1 MEEQKEPK
9 LEVVRDEIQTE
20 SKKEELRKPTPEEVE
35 QFKQDF
41 SNAMSEFD
49 DIKWEISEPGNF
61 AANDVGMFLL
71 EFMDKYAFWS
81 KTEWMGMIKMY
92 EEVDKAMKLA
102 NKNTGLRFSYQAL
115 EFCAYMLS
123 NPGGTGIELAKD
135 FEKIADKYSKI
146 GVVVGTQVENARKR
160 LKQIHFLQDRYV
172 ASEQGRYLEDV
183 MDKKEYESM
192 KKELDEYEELKKM
205 IKEKAEE
212 IEKKEDKKEE

>member
-9 LEVVRDEIQTE
+9 LEVIRNEIETDP
-20 SKKEELRKPTPEEVE
+20 KKEEPKKPTPDEVE
-35 QFKQDF
+35 QFKKDF
-41 SNAMSEFD
+41 SDAMSDFD
-49 DIKWEISEPGNF
+49 EIKWEISEPGNF
-61 AANDVGMFLL
+61 AANDVGIFLL

-81 KTEWMGMIKMY
+81 KTEWMGMIKMH

-102 NKNTGLRFSYQAL
+102 NKDTGLRFSYQAL

-160 LKQIHFLQDRYV
+160 LKQIHFLQDRYS
-172 ASEQGRYLEDV
+172 ASCQGAYLENI
-183 MDKKEYESM
+183 MDKKEYDEM
-192 KKELDEYEELKKM
+192 QKELEEYSAVKNE
-205 IKEKAEE
+205 IKEKVEE